1 MMRDRQY
8 NMDYLR
14 ITACFM
20 VVLLHASA
28 QNWHVT
34 DVNSMEWKV
43 FNFYDTAVRSAV
55 PLFLMLSG
63 KLLLSRNTELSI
75 KDLYQKN
82 ILKLVVVYFVWSLFY
97 AIDTVGISKVLNGE
111 IGALIIK
118 VIDAKYHLWYL
129 PALISIYFLVPVFHS
144 LVKYKE
150 GIYVPYACLMFVIFG
165 IGRKF
170 ALMLFPGSESI
181 SIIFNDFN
189 YALNGLS
196 GYFLMGY
203 ALDKYKNRFA
213 KIKMPYLL
221 TGLLIIIVVAAKI
234 GELDAVAAGEPRS
247 LLYGHFTVPVFLE
260 TVMIFMIFLR
270 MPKKIDNTKVAV
282 VIEKLSKY
290 TLFVYLIHIFV
301 LEHLKSW
308 FGVTTMSFNPW
319 ISVPALALFVFVI
332 CMLSAWIAD
341 KVPIVNKWLM

>member
-1 MMRDRQY
+1 MRDRQY

-20 VVLLHASA
+20 VILLHASA

-63 KLLLSRNTELSI
+63 KLMLSRNTELSI
-75 KDLYQKN
+75 KSLYKKN
-82 ILKLVVVYFVWSLFY
+82 ILKLVVVYFAWSLFY
-97 AIDTVGISKVLNGE
+97 AIDTIGISKVLDGE
-111 IGALIIK
+111 IGALITK

-150 GIYVPYACLMFVIFG
+150 GMYVPYACVMFIIFG
-165 IGRKF
+165 IGQKL
-170 ALMLFPGSESI
+170 AYMLFPGSESI
-181 SIIFNDFN
+181 RIIFSDFN
-189 YALNGLS
+189 YALHGLS

-203 ALDKYKNRFA
+203 ALDKYRSRFA

-221 TGLLIIIVVAAKI
+221 GGLLLIIVAAAKI
-234 GELDAVAAGEPRS
+234 GELDAVAAGEPKS
-247 LLYGHFTVPVFLE
+247 LLYGHFTLPVFLE
-260 TVMIFMIFLR
+260 TVIIFMIFLR
-270 MPKKIDNTKVAV
+270 LPEKLHNTKAAAIVG
-282 VIEKLSKY
+282 KLSKY
-290 TLFVYLIHIFV
+290 TLFVYLVHVFA

-308 FGVTTMSFNPW
+308 FGVTTMSFYPW

-332 CMLSAWIAD
+332 CMLAAWIMD
-341 KVPIVNKWLM
+341 KVPVVNKWLM